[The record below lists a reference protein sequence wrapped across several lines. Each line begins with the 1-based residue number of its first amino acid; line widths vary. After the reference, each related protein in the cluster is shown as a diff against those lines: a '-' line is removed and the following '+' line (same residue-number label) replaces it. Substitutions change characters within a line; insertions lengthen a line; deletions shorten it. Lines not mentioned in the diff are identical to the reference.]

1 MHTEPTPTPPTPQ
14 TPQTQATKPA
24 QSTKPAQP
32 GRQSG
37 QALVE
42 TVVVAIAMLPLLVGV
57 ALVGKVL
64 DARQATIVASRAA
77 AFECT
82 VRPAECADPSM
93 RAALAGQMR
102 QRLFGRN
109 EPAAVEASVPDNGH
123 WGRAGWTDRGGR
135 ALLADPRTLSLEVA
149 PQRLDAPRSHLAA
162 SNAHIAQGAVHLLDD
177 VAGPARFGLHT
188 WDGLYAAR
196 TGMQL
201 RTTELG
207 AALPGGTLR
216 LNARTV
222 VLADA
227 WTASG
232 PQDGADS
239 VRARV
244 EAGWKIGPLEPVWDA
259 GYAGARA
266 LMLTMGALRLEPAA
280 SAYRHHHV
288 DMDIVPAD
296 RRRSP

>member
-1 MHTEPTPTPPTPQ
+1 MHAEPTQARRPTKARRL
-14 TPQTQATKPA
+14 TQPA
-24 QSTKPAQP
+24 RHS
-32 GRQSG
+32 RQGG

-57 ALVGKVL
+57 AFIGKLL
-64 DARQATIVASRAA
+64 DARQATIAASRAA

-82 VRPAECADPSM
+82 ARPAECADSGA

-102 QRLFGRN
+102 RRLFGRA
-109 EPAAVEASVPDNGH
+109 EPAAVEANNPGNGR
-123 WGRAGWTDRGGR
+123 WGRVGWTDRGGR
-135 ALLADPRTLSLEVA
+135 ALLADPDTVSLDLA

-162 SNAHIAQGAVHLLDD
+162 SNARIAQGAVHLLDD

-207 AALPGGTLR
+207 AALPGGVLR

-232 PQDGADS
+232 PHDGADS

-280 SAYRHHHV
+280 TAYRHHHI
-288 DMDIVPAD
+288 DMDVVPAD
-296 RRRSP
+296 RRPSP